1 MYRRILLA
9 IDGGACAATVL
20 AQAIELARAS
30 GAEMRLLHVA
40 DDSDVFFEGSDG
52 AQATAPHSA
61 NAHGLRLLGE
71 AAARCAEAGVAHTT
85 RLLERPD
92 STGQVAAAIAA
103 EAEAC
108 NADLVVLGTHG
119 RRSLG
124 ERMLGSVAHSVLTK
138 TSRPVLLVRAD

>member
-20 AQAIELARAS
+20 AHAIDLARAS
-30 GAEMRLLHVA
+30 GAELRLLHVA

-52 AQATAPHSA
+52 AHAAQAG
-61 NAHGLRLLGE
+61 NASTHGLHLLAA
-71 AAARCAEAGVAHTT
+71 AAARCAEASVANTT
-85 RLLERPD
+85 RLLERPGN
-92 STGQVAAAIAA
+92 SGQVAAAIAA
-103 EAEAC
+103 EADAC
-108 NADLVVLGTHG
+108 NADLVVLGTHS

-124 ERMLGSVAHSVLTK
+124 ERLLGSVPHTLLTK